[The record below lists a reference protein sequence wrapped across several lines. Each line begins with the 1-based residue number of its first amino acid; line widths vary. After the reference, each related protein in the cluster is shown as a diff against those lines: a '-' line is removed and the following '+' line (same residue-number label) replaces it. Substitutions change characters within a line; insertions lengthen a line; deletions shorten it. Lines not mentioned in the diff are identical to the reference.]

1 MAGDSDLPWGDCLE
15 RPDVG
20 WFRVAPFSFVC
31 FSWGQYI
38 YIYIYTWDIHEMYV
52 VVISMNYNMELQSDV
67 SARAPSFLE

>member
-1 MAGDSDLPWGDCLE
+1 MGRLPGKAGRGMVQGGTLQFCLLFL
-15 RPDVG
+15 G
-20 WFRVAPFSFVC
+20 A
-31 FSWGQYI
+31 I